1 MKKIGKILDDR
12 EVKKFFSFHSNS
24 VFYRLTMAFA
34 LFFMGPLLGL
44 LFLSVQTDLFG
55 TNELLYSLV
64 GLLISTLFGY
74 IIMRQISN
82 GISRLE
88 RRMAAKIKAITEVSK
103 VGEDELENISAF
115 ADIMSESIKK
125 TGESLSRRINEI
137 HALREL
143 GGLTSFQV
151 TARSLTITALDRSM
165 EVTQAAS
172 GAILFISGES
182 GICHLRRGPGIC
194 FEKGQKFSFD
204 SLPWKRAIQQNKPL
218 FLPRCDGELA
228 RPFFSSDCSSAAII
242 PFGRFAASTAVA
254 VLAAPV
260 GTRWDET
267 TLEFLSTYFLSIGN
281 ALKMQEI
288 ENQKQQTAHELEVVL
303 SIIRILSSNPKNA
316 DLLEIIARK
325 IEEILPHHWIGL
337 ALVRDSGRCLY
348 LSHSFSKHA
357 ADIRTGQQITG
368 KRSLFRLAMYSDK
381 IISINSLV
389 SDRKYFE
396 KKLFS
401 NLGLQSCM
409 LSGLSSS
416 GRAMGSICLGSEKK
430 AAFSGREK
438 RILSMIAM
446 AVAVA
451 IDQSRVFA
459 RERAKRQELE
469 IFNKIGGALTSHT
482 IRADKVLT
490 YVLER
495 LTDLVGAE
503 AGSIMLLE
511 FDTLIIEA
519 AVGEFSRELQKQK
532 FHFDH
537 GVAGYVVATGEA
549 AVVGDTRE
557 NPHFLSALDRKT
569 GFQTRSM
576 LCVPLISGGRVIG
589 VIELLNKAGA
599 PFNEEDMQAVKTV
612 ASSTAMALEN
622 TRLYA
627 ESKHIAKKEKFI
639 RTIFQKYVPEE
650 IVTKILERGDIDYM
664 AVSERKIVTV
674 FNVDIRGYTVMS
686 KQASTEDVV
695 QILNHFFRKMGNIV
709 IKHKGLLDKFLGDGM
724 LAIFGAPA
732 PTANPALDAVLAAQ
746 EMVRAVEKLSIL
758 SLDRCGLPLKIGI
771 SINTGEAIVGN
782 IGFSKK
788 MEYTVIGDVVNET
801 FRLQDLTRN
810 KPNSI
815 LIGESTYN
823 QVKTV
828 VRTRPFGVKKL
839 DNSLVNVYEVETDSI
854 DEEPLA
860 PFLTMPHDIHKIH

>member
-1 MKKIGKILDDR
+1 MKKIEKILDDR

-44 LFLSVQTDLFG
+44 VFLSVQTDLFG
-55 TNELLYSLV
+55 TNELVYSLV

-82 GISRLE
+82 GISRVE
-88 RRMAAKIKAITEVSK
+88 SRMAAKLKAITEVNK

-143 GGLTSFQV
+143 GGLDNFQV
-151 TARSLTITALDRSM
+151 TARSFTLTALERSM
-165 EVTQAAS
+165 EVTQAAC
-172 GAILFISGES
+172 GAIFFISGDS
-182 GICHLRRGPGIC
+182 GICHLKRGQGVC

-204 SLPWKRAIQQNKPL
+204 SLPWKRTIQQNKPL
-218 FLPRCDGELA
+218 FLPRCDGEQVKS
-228 RPFFSSDCSSAAII
+228 FFSSDCSSAAII
-242 PFGRFAASTAVA
+242 PFGRFAANTAVA
-254 VLAAPV
+254 ILAAPA
-260 GTRWDET
+260 GAQWDET
-267 TLEFLSTYFLSIGN
+267 TLEFLSSYFLSIGN
-281 ALKMQEI
+281 ALKMQEV

-303 SIIRILSSNPKNA
+303 SIISILSSNPKNG

-337 ALVRDSGRCLY
+337 ALNRDSDKCLY
-348 LSHSFSKHA
+348 LSHSFSRHG

-368 KRSLFRLAMYSDK
+368 KRSLFQLAMVRDK
-381 IISINSLV
+381 IINIDNLV
-389 SDRKYFE
+389 SSREYFE
-396 KKLFS
+396 KRLFS
-401 NLGLQSCM
+401 KLGLKSCI
-409 LSGLSSS
+409 LSSLNS
-416 GRAMGSICLGSEKK
+416 RGRAMGSICLGSEKK
-430 AAFSGREK
+430 SAFGVREK

-446 AVAVA
+446 AVSIA
-451 IDQSRVFA
+451 IDQSRIFS
-459 RERAKRQELE
+459 RERAKREELE

-482 IRADKVLT
+482 IRADKILS
-490 YVLER
+490 YILER

-557 NPHFLSALDRKT
+557 SPHFLSALDRKT

-589 VIELLNKAGA
+589 VIELLNKVGA
-599 PFNEEDMQAVKTV
+599 PFNDDDMQAVKTV

-622 TRLYA
+622 TRLYS

-664 AVSERKIVTV
+664 AVSERKIVTI
-674 FNVDIRGYTVMS
+674 FNVDIRGYTMMS

-732 PTANPALDAVLAAQ
+732 STANPALDAVLAAQ
-746 EMVRAVEKLSIL
+746 EMVKAVEKLSIL

-801 FRLQDLTRN
+801 FRLQDFTRN

-815 LIGESTYN
+815 LIGETTYN

-828 VRTRPFGVKKL
+828 IRTRPFGVKKL
-839 DNSLVNVYEVETDSI
+839 DNSLVNVYEVETDYM
-854 DEEPLA
+854 DEEPVA
-860 PFLTMPHDIHKIH
+860 PFLSMPHDMSNIH